1 AVGVNVNATS
11 QEGETALFGAAYA
24 GDLPTLKVLVAHGAD
39 VNATSKAG
47 ITPLM
52 AGAQRSTAAIELLL
66 ANGANVNATDVFG
79 ETALMMAA
87 RAGRADVVR
96 VLIRA
101 QADVNAKAKR
111 GE

>member
-1 AVGVNVNATS
+1 MHALDSATQVLLRSKMFRTGTRTSGVR
-11 QEGETALFGAAYA
+11 
-24 GDLPTLKVLVAHGAD
+24 
-39 VNATSKAG
+39 
-47 ITPLM
+47 
-52 AGAQRSTAAIELLL
+52 RSTAAIELLL
-66 ANGANVNATDVFG
+66 ANGANVHATDVFG

-111 GE
+111 GETALSGARYGGYVGVVRLLKRAGA